1 MSMKN
6 IIAVD
11 FAGTLVKKEVID
23 EANLFRAQ
31 VLQRGL
37 PSAQEHARN
46 RLLYQQNRELVE
58 KLTGVTK
65 KHRILYRSNAGK
77 EVVLKGEQAQN
88 QIATNLFQI
97 GMYMVTKKYGKNI
110 FAPKLLDVLKKIKKK
125 GYALAIVS
133 GVRTDIISG
142 MLEIAGVKMF
152 DFIKGQP
159 PMLGISNEELV
170 QELSREGRIIAVVGD
185 KKDDILPAKKLGV
198 KTVFV
203 AWGTPQ
209 GGEEK
214 IADTVVREPKEL
226 LGVF

>member
-97 GMYMVTKKYGKNI
+97 GMYMVTKKHGKNI

-142 MLEIAGVKMF
+142 MLEIVGLSNLF
-152 DFIKGQP
+152 EIIKGQP
-159 PMLGISNEELV
+159 PILGI
-170 QELSREGRIIAVVGD
+170 
-185 KKDDILPAKKLGV
+185 
-198 KTVFV
+198 
-203 AWGTPQ
+203 
-209 GGEEK
+209 
-214 IADTVVREPKEL
+214 
-226 LGVF
+226 